1 MNQWLTCSL
10 WLCIA
15 TGTACAQMPA
25 VNALP
30 AGNRGSDLIQSEIDQ
45 LLQVSE
51 NDIMAGLKD
60 AGIDVGALIKEKIM
74 DELMKGVADA
84 TVYAPI
90 ATEILEEY
98 QRQKNKSLAQAIQKL
113 KQTWQDG
120 QQRINKIRYQEFKVK
135 YAYQQAMTKAPIDV
149 LRGTQRQAVD
159 KSVKALWTD
168 GLPVAITITDPA
180 NARLMREEID
190 ANYPNDDIGWTVLAS
205 ARSNL
210 LVDDK
215 ALRAKLTLVDKQG
228 QTAYLSPADRLRLL
242 REVDRESK
250 ARRTTLLAMDRITS
264 QGLDY
269 YKYKRN
275 RRTYQRANL
284 RTQSYR

>member
-1 MNQWLTCSL
+1 MV
-10 WLCIA
+10 
-15 TGTACAQMPA
+15 TGTACAQMPES
-25 VNALP
+25 NALA

-60 AGIDVGALIKEKIM
+60 AGIDVGALMKEKIM
-74 DELMKGVADA
+74 DQLMKGVADA

-90 ATEILEEY
+90 ATEIMEEY
-98 QRQKNKSLAQAIQKL
+98 QRHKNKSLAKAIQKL

-120 QQRINKIRYQEFKVK
+120 QQRINKIRYQDFKVK

-149 LRGTQRQAVD
+149 LRGIQRQAVD

-168 GLPVAITITDPA
+168 GLPVAITITDPG
-180 NARLMREEID
+180 NARLMKEEID

-210 LVDDK
+210 LADDK
-215 ALRAKLTLVDKQG
+215 VLRAKLALVDKQG

-284 RTQSYR
+284 QTQSYR

>member
-1 MNQWLTCSL
+1 
-10 WLCIA
+10 
-15 TGTACAQMPA
+15 MPA
-25 VNALP
+25 ANTLP

-45 LLQVSE
+45 LLQISE

-60 AGIDVGALIKEKIM
+60 AGIDVGALMKEKIM

-90 ATEILEEY
+90 ATEIMEEY
-98 QRQKNKSLAQAIQKL
+98 QRQKNKSLAKAIQKL

-120 QQRINKIRYQEFKVK
+120 QQRINKIRYQDFKVK

-149 LRGTQRQAVD
+149 LRGTQRKAVD

-180 NARLMREEID
+180 NARLMKEEID

-205 ARSNL
+205 VRSNL

-215 ALRAKLTLVDKQG
+215 ALRAKLALVDKQG

-242 REVDRESK
+242 HEVDRESK

>member
-1 MNQWLTCSL
+1 M
-10 WLCIA
+10 A

-25 VNALP
+25 ANALP

-60 AGIDVGALIKEKIM
+60 AGIDVGALMKEKIM
-74 DELMKGVADA
+74 DELMKSIADA

-120 QQRINKIRYQEFKVK
+120 QQRINKIRYQDFKVK
-135 YAYQQAMTKAPIDV
+135 YAYQQAMTKAPVDV

-168 GLPVAITITDPA
+168 GLPVAITITDPV
-180 NARLMREEID
+180 NARLMKEEID